1 MKGVIFLILI
11 LTITACSFTTK
22 PTEAEISTDTIA
34 EYWSGEVTGNLDNG
48 DELPPRDIQIIIIAG
63 CTFGKVYGKSSED
76 DQCPGEIILLKVDG
90 NQYNF
95 ISETVSGTR
104 HICGKGDNKMI
115 DLELQSDGTIYS
127 VYHNGATLT
136 GILQRK

>member
-11 LTITACSFTTK
+11 LAFAACTITPE
-22 PTEAEISTDTIA
+22 PTGPAINTDAIA
-34 EYWSGEVTGNLDNG
+34 GYWSGSVTGKLG
-48 DELPPRDIQIIIIAG
+48 SGQELPPRDIQIIIIAG
-63 CTFGKVYGKSSED
+63 CTVGKVCGKSSED

-104 HICGKGDNKMI
+104 HICGKGGNKMI